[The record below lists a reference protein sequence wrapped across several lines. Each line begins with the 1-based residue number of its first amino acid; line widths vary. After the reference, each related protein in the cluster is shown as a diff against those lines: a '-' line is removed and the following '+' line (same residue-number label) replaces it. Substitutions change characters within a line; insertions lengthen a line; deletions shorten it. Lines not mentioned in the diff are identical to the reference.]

1 MEKDDKSGIRNKWE
15 RVVYKS
21 FVKTTWERF
30 VEKKLEPAGT
40 SSKCLSGGK
49 LERVTKLD
57 CDRTRGWKTEP
68 LEINILIFL
77 SWHNKKTL

>member
-1 MEKDDKSGIRNKWE
+1 MGEGGLQELCQDHMGKVCG
-15 RVVYKS
+15 
-21 FVKTTWERF
+21 
-30 VEKKLEPAGT
+30 KKLEPAGT